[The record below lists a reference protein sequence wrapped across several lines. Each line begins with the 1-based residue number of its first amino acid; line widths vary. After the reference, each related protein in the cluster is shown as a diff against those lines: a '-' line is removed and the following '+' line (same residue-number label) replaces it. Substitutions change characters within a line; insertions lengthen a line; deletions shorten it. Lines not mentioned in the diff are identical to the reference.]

1 MGWAVGNTGQTTKY
15 AKNTK
20 IPSKQH
26 VFSLFCPFLFVSF
39 AYFVVILHAIQS
51 MEQKRQMTRG
61 QLSPTQD
68 GPLPNGASYRFAGP

>member
-20 IPSKQH
+20 LPSKQH
-26 VFSLFCPFLFVSF
+26 VFSLFCPFPFLFVSF
-39 AYFVVILHAIQS
+39 VYFVVILHAIQS

-68 GPLPNGASYRFAGP
+68 CPIGNGNSH